1 MATSKAGNTI
11 FLTEQEAERIRNTV
25 KDRLRKCSE
34 IKGNAR
40 EPREPQDA
48 IKQAT
53 GASLMADIG
62 GASDPDTTQ
71 TNGRG
76 GTLPVIPVGQ
86 PYLPCVVP
94 LRRLQPMKIAELMM
108 ETHHR
113 GRKLAIKR
121 ASPVVTL
128 ASRSWTMVRD
138 EEGEETERLEVLL
151 HKSRHG
157 EDVLESASR
166 FVIKEPYFTIT
177 EQGEP
182 TLRIDH
188 PSDLVVCTDEAENA
202 ANGDSEDAAVV
213 EKIARKFKDEGNAAL
228 KKQDLPLAYQKYS
241 QGLKVARQG
250 SAPDTIRELVRDISR
265 NRAYVNLLL
274 NQLDEAIT
282 DAKASLIGNEDQRSK
297 ELDAKAYYRAG
308 CAAYNLGHFEEA
320 KSYFEE
326 QQKLVPTDKDASI
339 NLRRIEIRLR
349 EQNTGKYDFKKIRA
363 SATSAR
369 PRVDAASFVSNIEVK
384 NSPGRGRGA
393 FATRNIP
400 AGEIVIC
407 EKTFCIVWGHEEEA
421 LTAITYDV
429 RDDRIRVS
437 PVGLGKATMQRLLNN
452 PSQSRR
458 VMDLYGDWKGFGKA
472 LSSEEGPVID
482 AFRVHDI
489 VSRNGFGLGS
499 LYGEEDASNA
509 STGLWIW
516 SAYFNHSCIPNAT
529 KECIGDLMVY
539 RAIRPI
545 AAGEEIFQA
554 YDQSADYDA
563 RQAALMTTWGFEC
576 NCALCVAEKA
586 DDPAVR
592 KKRRELAA
600 ETDAFVEREHW
611 ANAKRLV
618 IAKAQ
623 RLARAIDETYDSE
636 RYKGLP
642 RVATERIQTWLTTAK
657 PRR

>member
-1 MATSKAGNTI
+1 MAAPKAGNTV
-11 FLTEQEAERIRNTV
+11 FLTEQEADRIRNTV
-25 KDRLRKCSE
+25 KERLKKCSE
-34 IKGNAR
+34 IKGRAR
-40 EPREPQDA
+40 EPRDPQDA
-48 IKQAT
+48 IRQAT

-62 GASDPDTTQ
+62 GAPDPDTTE

-76 GTLPVIPVGQ
+76 GTLPVLPVGQ
-86 PYLPCVVP
+86 PYLPCVLP
-94 LRRLQPMKIAELMM
+94 LWDLEPMKTSELKMD
-108 ETHHR
+108 THHR
-113 GRKLAIKR
+113 GRSLAIKR

-128 ASRSWTMVRD
+128 TSRSWTMVQD

-151 HKSRHG
+151 HKSRYG
-157 EDVLESASR
+157 EDVLESSKR

-188 PSDLVVCTDEAENA
+188 PSDLVVCYDDTKVD
-202 ANGDSEDAAVV
+202 GKDAAAV
-213 EKIARKFKDEGNAAL
+213 EKIARRFKDEGNTAL
-228 KKQDLPLAYQKYS
+228 KKQDLPLAYEKYS
-241 QGLKVARQG
+241 LGLKVAKQD
-250 SAPDTIRELVRDISR
+250 SSDPNQELVRDISR

-274 NQLDEAIT
+274 SQLDEAIT

-297 ELDAKAYYRAG
+297 ELNAKAYYRAG
-308 CAAYNLGHFEEA
+308 CAAYNLGRFEEA

-326 QQKLVPTDKDASI
+326 QQKLVPTDKDAAL

-349 EQNTGKYDFKKIRA
+349 EQNTGKYDFKKLKA
-363 SATSAR
+363 SATKAR
-369 PRVDAASFVSNIEVK
+369 PRVDAASFVSNIEFK
-384 NSPGRGRGA
+384 ESPGRGRGA
-393 FATRNIP
+393 FASRDIST
-400 AGEIVIC
+400 GELIIC
-407 EKTFCIVWGHEEEA
+407 EKSFCVVWGHEDEA

-437 PVGLGKATMQRLLNN
+437 PVGLDKATMQRLLNN
-452 PSQSRR
+452 PSQIER
-458 VMDLYGDWKGFGKA
+458 VMELYGDWEGNGKDG
-472 LSSEEGPVID
+472 LKTEDGPVVD

-489 VSRNGFGLGS
+489 VSRNAFGAGGLHS
-499 LYGEEDASNA
+499 EEDASNA

-516 SAYFNHSCIPNAT
+516 SAYLNHSCLPNAT
-529 KECIGDLMVY
+529 KESIGDMMVF
-539 RAIRPI
+539 RAIKPI
-545 AAGEEIFQA
+545 KAGEEVFHP

-563 RQAALMTTWGFEC
+563 RRNALLTTWGFEC
-576 NCALCVAEKA
+576 DCALCRAEKE

-600 ETDAFVEREHW
+600 EADAFVQREHW

-623 RLARAIDETYDSE
+623 RLAKAIDETYDAE

-642 RVATERIQTWLTTAK
+642 RLAAERIQGWLNTAK